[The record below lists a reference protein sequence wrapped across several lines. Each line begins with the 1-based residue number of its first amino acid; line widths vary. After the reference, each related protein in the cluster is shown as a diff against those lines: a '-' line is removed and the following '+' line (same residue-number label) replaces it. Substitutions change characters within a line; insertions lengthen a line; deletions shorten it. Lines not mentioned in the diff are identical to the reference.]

1 MSGIV
6 RVKLPLAPTAKAKED
21 ALQESVMPALGVA
34 VGVIVIAWFA
44 VLVIE

>member
-1 MSGIV
+1 MFGIV
-6 RVKLPLAPTAKAKED
+6 RVKLPLAPIAKAKEV
-21 ALQESVMPALGVA
+21 AFQESVMPVLGVA